1 MTDEQLLARINVDLP
16 PGIDWRA
23 GALRYVRA
31 IFEKRSRA
39 FYERFSCTK
48 PLNSIGADDNW
59 EPLLAECVHYL
70 QNFVNMVALL
80 KMPPASRW
88 LDVACGG
95 GWVSH
100 YLARFGYKT
109 FGFDVSDDMI
119 ELARKR
125 LSEDPYL
132 DLSPDSVRAMFA
144 SHDIERS
151 PLPNHLR
158 ASFDVA
164 VLESALHH
172 FFDPIA
178 ALSHIAAA
186 LTDDGIAVIIE
197 GENRIGPI
205 KPEWLAVMREFDTL
219 ERPYPRVDLEA
230 IFRAAGF
237 EYYEFVAPINGWF
250 SLRSPFAQNANV
262 YLESIAAAMNMAIC
276 AKSPERLHRLFGP
289 DCRRVSPPGLPVEPV
304 RTEHQ
309 DGENRGAENRGLK
322 GIVNWFREVRW
333 AGTGR
338 AIL

>member
-1 MTDEQLLARINVDLP
+1 MTNEHLLARINAELP
-16 PGIDWRA
+16 SGIDWRA
-23 GALRYVRA
+23 GALSYVRA
-31 IFEKRSRA
+31 IFEKRTRA
-39 FYERFSCTK
+39 FYERYSCTK
-48 PLNSIGADDNW
+48 PLNSVGADDNW

-151 PLPNHLR
+151 PLPDHLHAR
-158 ASFDVA
+158 FDVA

-178 ALSHIAAA
+178 ALSYIGDA
-186 LTDDGIAVIIE
+186 LTDDGVAVIIE
-197 GENRIGPI
+197 GENRTGPI

-262 YLESIAAAMNMAIC
+262 HLESIAAAMNMAIC
-276 AKSPERLHRLFGP
+276 AKSPEPLHRLFGP
-289 DCRRVSPPGLPVEPV
+289 DCRRDSPPESPLEPV
-304 RTEHQ
+304 RPKHQ
-309 DGENRGAENRGLK
+309 DSENRDAENRGAENRGLK
-322 GIVNWFREVRW
+322 SIVNWFREVR
-333 AGTGR
+333 
-338 AIL
+338 

>member
-1 MTDEQLLARINVDLP
+1 
-16 PGIDWRA
+16 
-23 GALRYVRA
+23 
-31 IFEKRSRA
+31 K
-39 FYERFSCTK
+39 
-48 PLNSIGADDNW
+48 
-59 EPLLAECVHYL
+59 
-70 QNFVNMVALL
+70 
-80 KMPPASRW
+80 
-88 LDVACGG
+88 
-95 GWVSH
+95 
-100 YLARFGYKT
+100 
-109 FGFDVSDDMI
+109 
-119 ELARKR
+119 

-132 DLSPDSVRAMFA
+132 DLSPEAVGAMFA
-144 SHDIERS
+144 SHDIERA
-151 PLPNHLR
+151 PLPDHLR

-262 YLESIAAAMNMAIC
+262 YLESIAVAMNMAIC
-276 AKSPERLHRLFGP
+276 AKSPEPLLRLFGP
-289 DCRRVSPPGLPVEPV
+289 DCRRASPPESPVEPAQ
-304 RTEHQ
+304 TKHQ
-309 DGENRGAENRGLK
+309 VSENRAAESRGAEN
-322 GIVNWFREVRW
+322 
-333 AGTGR
+333 
-338 AIL
+338 